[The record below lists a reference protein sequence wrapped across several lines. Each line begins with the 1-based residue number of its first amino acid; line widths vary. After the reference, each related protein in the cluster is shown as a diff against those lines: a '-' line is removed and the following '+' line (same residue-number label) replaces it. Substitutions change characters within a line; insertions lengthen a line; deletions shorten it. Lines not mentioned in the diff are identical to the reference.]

1 MKIKN
6 LKRILIILSILF
18 LPCIFYL
25 VLIQGKN
32 HFKQLEIFGPKEA
45 IAEGDTIYHTI
56 PAFSFLNQEGKNIS
70 DKDLEGKIYVANF
83 FFATCP
89 TICPKMNYNVKGLT
103 EKYLMDEQV
112 KFLSFTVDPEKDSVQ
127 ALAAYAKQMGADNHN
142 WWFLTGNKDSIYSLA
157 RNGFLVPAAGGKT
170 AADFFHSQDLLLID
184 KDKRIRGIYDGLDES
199 DVKKLNDEIEVL
211 EMEYKEKAGK
221 G

>member
-1 MKIKN
+1 MKTQN
-6 LKRILIILSILF
+6 LKRILIVLGILF
-18 LPCIFYL
+18 LPCVFYL
-25 VLIQGKN
+25 VLIQGEN
-32 HFKQLEIFGPKEA
+32 HFKQLEIYGPKEA
-45 IAEGDTIYHTI
+45 LANGDTIYHTI
-56 PAFSFLNQEGKNIS
+56 PSFSFVNQEGKVIS
-70 DKDLEGKIYVANF
+70 DKDLEGKIFVANF

-103 EKYLMDEQV
+103 EKYGKNDQV

-127 ALAAYAKQMGADNHN
+127 ALAAYAKELGADNN
-142 WWFLTGNKDSIYSLA
+142 SWWFLTGNKDSIYSLS
-157 RNGFLVPAAGGKT
+157 RDGFMLPAAGGKT

-184 KDKRIRGIYDGLDES
+184 KEKRIRGIYDGLDES

-211 EMEYKEKAGK
+211 EHEYKEKEGK

>member
-32 HFKQLEIFGPKEA
+32 HFKHLEIFGPKEA
-45 IAEGDTIYHTI
+45 IAAGDTIYHAL
-56 PAFSFLNQEGKNIS
+56 PPFSFVNQEGKTITE
-70 DKDLEGKIYVANF
+70 KDVDGKIFVGSF

-89 TICPKMNYNVKGLT
+89 TICPKMNYNLKGVT
-103 EKYLMDEQV
+103 EKYKEDPQV
-112 KFLSFTVDPEKDSVQ
+112 RFLSFTVDPEKDSVQ
-127 ALAAYAKQMGADNHN
+127 ALAAYAKERDANPNQ

-170 AADFFHSQDLLLID
+170 AADFFHSQDLILID
-184 KDKRIRGIYDGLDES
+184 HEKRIRGIYDGLDEA
-199 DVKKLNDEIEVL
+199 DVKKLCDEIDVL
-211 EMEYKEKAGK
+211 EMEYKENSKK
-221 G
+221 